1 MEWLDKNRIRVD
13 PPKRPKRITG
23 TRFASILGL
32 DRWNTDFKTWCAITR
47 TYEEPFVDNVYTIA
61 GKTIEPKIIDYLRKA
76 YWMEIKTPEDIYGK
90 DYFKKT
96 RGNFFPKI
104 DTFGGMWDALYYED
118 GEISAVIEIKT
129 TKRVEDWKD
138 GAPDNY
144 ALQAALYAYL
154 LGVDDVI
161 MVCAFLEEGDYDKP
175 EDFVPHA
182 GNTIIDE
189 FSISERFPRFQAHI
203 DRATDWWND
212 HVVTGIS
219 PEFDEKKDADI
230 LKELRK
236 NTITVDTGIDALIAE
251 GEKLKDTI
259 DLIKENELKDMEKRL
274 NEIKEQVKKYC
285 MNQFG
290 DGDQRVAILGK
301 RYEWVLS
308 KSVGTE
314 IDKKALEKDGL
325 LDKYSKE
332 KTGYRF
338 TQSAIG
344 GVCNE

>member
-13 PPKRPKRITG
+13 PPKNPKRITG
-23 TRFASILGL
+23 TRLASILGL

-96 RGNFFPKI
+96 WGNFFPKI

-118 GEISAVIEIKT
+118 GEMSAVIEIKT

-154 LGVDDVI
+154 LGIDNVI

-175 EDFVPHA
+175 ENFVPHA

-212 HVVTGIS
+212 HVITGIS

-236 NTITVDTGIDALIAE
+236 NTITVDTDIDALIKE
-251 GEKLKDTI
+251 GERLKDEI
-259 DLIKENELKDMEKRL
+259 DTVLEKVTDKQKRFD
-274 NEIKEQVKKYC
+274 EIKKAVRAYC
-285 MNQFG
+285 INQFR
-290 DGDQRVAILGK
+290 DGDQRVAIPGE

-325 LDKYSKE
+325 LEKYSKE
-332 KTGYRF
+332 KISYRF
-338 TQSAIG
+338 GQSAIKRG
-344 GVCNE
+344 GV

>member
-1 MEWLDKNRIRVD
+1 MEWLDGNKIRVD
-13 PPKRPKRITG
+13 PPKNPKRITG
-23 TRFASILGL
+23 ARFASILGL
-32 DRWNTDFKTWCAITR
+32 DRWNTDFKTWCDITR

-96 RGNFFPKI
+96 WGNFFPEI
-104 DTFGGMWDALYYED
+104 DTFGGMWDALYYEED
-118 GEISAVIEIKT
+118 KITAVVEIKT
-129 TKRVEDWKD
+129 TKRVEDWQD
-138 GAPDNY
+138 GAPDYY

-161 MVCAFLEEGDYDKP
+161 MVCAFLEEGDYNKP
-175 EDFVPHA
+175 EGFVPHA

-203 DRATDWWND
+203 ERAREWWEK

-236 NTITVDTGIDALIAE
+236 NTIKTDDDISALIAE
-251 GEKLKDTI
+251 GEALKSEISQVTESIAD
-259 DLIKENELKDMEKRL
+259 KEKRL
-274 NEIKEQVKKYC
+274 KEITTALKKHCMEQ
-285 MNQFG
+285 FREG
-290 DGDQRVAILGK
+290 DEKVAITGQV
-301 RYEWVLS
+301 YEWVLS

-325 LDKYSKE
+325 LEKYSKP
-332 KTGYRF
+332 KITYRF
-338 TQSAIG
+338 TQSPIKK
-344 GVCNE
+344 EESM